1 MCRSLEKFRMS
12 LDEMIDNILRHV
24 PGTLSAASCQIL
36 YKLVKS
42 VPKDGLILDLSP
54 GEGRSTV
61 VMGAALEF
69 YEKEDAAVVA
79 VDSHITNP
87 ASDRPFEE
95 GTLMRMLT
103 HLRTFRV
110 LKRVIPLVKGPQA
123 VSLLLNKRAVALA
136 VVQVPTA
143 HVDFR
148 QALETG
154 IGEAQF
160 AIRKGGKIVV
170 VCSNDVNRDVFVKV
184 TDKLFAADFKLSASH
199 DYLRVFESTAGA
211 K

>member
-1 MCRSLEKFRMS
+1 MSLE
-12 LDEMIDNILRHV
+12 EMIDNILRHV
-24 PGTLSAASCQIL
+24 PGTLSAASCL
-36 YKLVKS
+36 TLCKLVKG
-42 VPKDGLILDLSP
+42 VAKDSLILDLSP

-61 VMGAALEF
+61 VLGTAVEWYDKAEAAI
-69 YEKEDAAVVA
+69 VA

-110 LKRVIPLVKGPQA
+110 LKRVIPLVKGPGA
-123 VSLLLNKRAVALA
+123 VSLLLNKKSVNLA

-170 VCSNDVNRDVFVKV
+170 ICSNDVNRGDFEKV
-184 TDKLFAADFKLSASH
+184 TDTLFAADFKLSASH
-199 DYLRVFESTAGA
+199 DFLRVFESIGA